1 MGAVT
6 DDPVLQDAVLEDLPE
21 PDLRARGSAKW
32 DVAPEG
38 VLPAWVAETDFAPC
52 PAVAHAVADA
62 VRRGAFGYPPTDD
75 RTGLPEATAA
85 FCADSWGWQV
95 DPARVVLVGD
105 VMAGV
110 HLALTTLCENAPVV
124 VPTPAY
130 PPFLDVVPLAGRE
143 IVTLPLDPEAE
154 VATLDLD
161 RVDAALAAGARTVLL
176 CNPHNPWGRAFS
188 AAELEGLRDV
198 VVRHGARVIADDVH
212 APLVLPGATHVPYAS
227 LPGAAEHTT
236 TVLSASKAF
245 NVPGL
250 KCAQVVA
257 GSAADLRA
265 LRSVPLVA
273 NHGTSP
279 LGIVANVAAYT
290 DGRPWLETL
299 VERLAANR
307 DLLDK
312 LVAEQLPGVGMR
324 RLEATYLAWL
334 DVRALGLDDPAEAA
348 QARGRCIVNDGRAF
362 GPGGDGHVR
371 LNIATSPERLADVV
385 RRLAAAWY

>member
-1 MGAVT
+1 MV
-6 DDPVLQDAVLEDLPE
+6 VVIQDLAE
-21 PDLRARGSAKW
+21 PDLRARDSVKW
-32 DVAPEG
+32 DVAGDG

-52 PAVAHAVADA
+52 PAVHDAVTDA

-85 FCADSWGWQV
+85 FCADSWGWHV

-110 HLALTTLCENAPVV
+110 HLALTTLCEDAPVV

-143 IVTLPLDPEAE
+143 IVTLPLDPDAE
-154 VATLDLD
+154 VAALDLD

-176 CNPHNPWGRAFS
+176 CNPSNPWGRAFS
-188 AAELEGLRDV
+188 VAELEGLRDV
-198 VVRHGARVIADDVH
+198 VTRHGARVVADDIH

-279 LGIVANVAAYT
+279 LGIAANLAAYT
-290 DGRPWLETL
+290 GGRPWLDAL

-307 DLLDK
+307 DSLEK
-312 LVAEQLPGVGMR
+312 LVAEELPGVRMR

-334 DVRALGLDDPAEAA
+334 DVRALGLDDPAEVARS
-348 QARGRCIVNDGRAF
+348 RGRCIVNDGRTF

-371 LNIATSPERLADVV
+371 LNIATSPERLADAV
-385 RRLAAAWY
+385 RRLATAWY

>member
-1 MGAVT
+1 
-6 DDPVLQDAVLEDLPE
+6 
-21 PDLRARGSAKW
+21 
-32 DVAPEG
+32 
-38 VLPAWVAETDFAPC
+38 
-52 PAVAHAVADA
+52 
-62 VRRGAFGYPPTDD
+62 
-75 RTGLPEATAA
+75 
-85 FCADSWGWQV
+85 
-95 DPARVVLVGD
+95 
-105 VMAGV
+105 MAGV
-110 HLALTTLCENAPVV
+110 HLALTTLCEDAPVV

-143 IVTLPLDPEAE
+143 IVTLPLDPDAE
-154 VATLDLD
+154 VAALDLD

-176 CNPHNPWGRAFS
+176 CNPSNPWGRAFS
-188 AAELEGLRDV
+188 VAELEGLRDV
-198 VVRHGARVIADDVH
+198 VTRHGARVVADDIH

-257 GSAADLRA
+257 GSVADLRA

-279 LGIVANVAAYT
+279 LGIAANLAAYT
-290 DGRPWLETL
+290 GGRPWLDAL

-307 DLLDK
+307 DSLEK
-312 LVAEQLPGVGMR
+312 LVAEELPGVRMR

-334 DVRALGLDDPAEAA
+334 DVRALGLDDPAEVARS
-348 QARGRCIVNDGRAF
+348 RGRCIVNDGRTF

-371 LNIATSPERLADVV
+371 LNIATSPERLADAV
-385 RRLAAAWY
+385 RRLATAWY